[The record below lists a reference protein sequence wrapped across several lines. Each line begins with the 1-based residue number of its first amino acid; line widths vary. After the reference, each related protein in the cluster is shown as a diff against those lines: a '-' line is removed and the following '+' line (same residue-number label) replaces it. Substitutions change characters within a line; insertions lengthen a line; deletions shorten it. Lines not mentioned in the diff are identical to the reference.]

1 MRLVRRYVSAVTL
14 AALVASALV
23 ATASTGTA
31 STATA
36 STATASA
43 ATAVSPE
50 GVAAAPSTSAATAAV
65 AKGARHVRV
74 PADGK
79 AVNTSTPT
87 RWVGNGTPE
96 SCTSKAVVS
105 AVRKGGIIR
114 FRCGPDPV
122 TITLKKTA
130 KVVNTSKRVVLDGE
144 GLVTLSGAGER
155 RILYMNTC
163 DPKQTWTT
171 SHCNDQARPRLVVQN
186 LRLVHGDSTGK
197 TYDGGGGGAIFVR
210 GGRLKI
216 VNSTFNRNRCDRHGA
231 DLGGAA
237 VRVLDQYRDLPVY
250 VTHSTFKQGVCS
262 NGGALSSIG
271 VSWQIYNSVFT
282 DNKAVG
288 NGANPAKSGTAG
300 GGSGGAIY
308 NDGNKFRLHIAGSTL
323 TDNHANEGGGAIF
336 YVSNDR
342 SGTLGINWSTLKRN
356 PSDRFENAPGIFFL
370 GKKKEFSHAIVR

>member
-1 MRLVRRYVSAVTL
+1 MRLSRRLVAVVAAGCL
-14 AALVASALV
+14 AAAPLV
-23 ATASTGTA
+23 ATPSQ
-31 STATA
+31 
-36 STATASA
+36 
-43 ATAVSPE
+43 
-50 GVAAAPSTSAATAAV
+50 AAAAKV
-65 AKGARHVRV
+65 DKGAKHVNV
-74 PADGK
+74 PAEGK
-79 AVNTSTPT
+79 AANTSTPT
-87 RWVGNGTPE
+87 RWVGTGTPA
-96 SCTSKAVVS
+96 SCTSEAVVS

-122 TITLKKTA
+122 TITMKKTA
-130 KVVNTSKRVVLDGE
+130 KVVNTSKRVVLDGK
-144 GLVTLSGAGER
+144 GLITLSGAGKR

-163 DPKQTWTT
+163 DAKQIWTT

-186 LRLVHGDSTGK
+186 LRLVQGDATGK

-231 DLGGAA
+231 DVGGAA
-237 VRVLDQYRDLPVY
+237 VRVLDQHRDLPVY
-250 VTHSTFKQGVCS
+250 VTRSTFKRGVCS

-288 NGANPAKSGTAG
+288 HGANPARSGTAG

-308 NDGNKFRLHIAGSTL
+308 NDGNKFRLHLAGSTI

-336 YVSNDR
+336 YVSNDG
-342 SGTLGINWSTLKRN
+342 SGTLAIDWSTLKRN
-356 PSDRFENAPGIFFL
+356 VSERFENAPGIFFL
-370 GKKKEFSHAIVR
+370 GKKKTFEHSIVR